1 MPGDEQRRSTPRFS
15 DSQIKSL
22 TDYISANMAHELSL
36 TELAEL
42 LNLTPR
48 QFFRLFSNTYRQ
60 TPYRYLMH
68 ERVRRA
74 KELLSAGSSPAD
86 IANVVG
92 FENQDHFKQM
102 FKRIAGTSPS
112 RFKRENT

>member
-1 MPGDEQRRSTPRFS
+1 MTGDEQRRRAPRFS
-15 DSQIKSL
+15 DSQLQRL
-22 TDYISANMAHELSL
+22 TDYISENMAHELSL

-42 LNLTPR
+42 LHLSPR
-48 QFFRLFSNTYRQ
+48 QFFRIFCTTYKQ

-92 FENQDHFKQM
+92 FENEDHFKQT

-112 RFKRENT
+112 RFRRENH